1 MVKRNIMPPMFFV
14 VGCCLFPSAPVAA
27 SDWPTLQHDMQR
39 TGTGPA
45 APRPPYRYRWV
56 WINGQR
62 VSPGKLARA
71 TKNRVAERWFPKS
84 LIPALVQVR
93 FHPLAQPMVRDGAAY
108 IGSIG
113 GEMIAVDVKTGR
125 TRWKVPAGGPILHS
139 VTVGQSQVFAGTLNG
154 VDAFGLDGKKHWTF
168 VDPHRG
174 GFWSCP
180 AVVDN
185 LVLIG
190 GTSGH
195 FFGIDA
201 ASGELKWSFD
211 AGAEIYVSP
220 AVDQRSVYFAAENM
234 HAYALDAATGK
245 LKWTSQRLAGYSFG
259 HYWPVV
265 AQQAGVVIFRT
276 MGLRPPST
284 AAAVVKKAP
293 HDYDQAQSALK
304 AYLVKNPSARTCF
317 ILNLS
322 DGHERVSV
330 PAGQFG
336 WGGDAPPPPLVRSD
350 GAVLMFHY
358 AKQGSFQADRRWSL
372 WGDADAPPIDLGIV
386 DFQQGRFQRLG
397 PTGSRRY
404 FGVCRWDDF
413 CQFTMGGQYLFGYE
427 TGYAFGCMPI
437 NGKGPRLNMD
447 LRPILKSFI
456 GGAYA
461 DGFNRRGRQGAVGFY
476 GRPWGGMVSATPLPD
491 VVLIN
496 CFAGTA
502 IAAMESKRGK

>member
-1 MVKRNIMPPMFFV
+1 MVKPNVMLPVFLV
-14 VGCCLFPSAPVAA
+14 VGCCLLAA
-27 SDWPTLQHDMQR
+27 ATAGADDWPTLQHDMQR
-39 TGTGPA
+39 SGTGPA

-56 WINGQR
+56 WTNGQR
-62 VSPGKLARA
+62 VPPGKMARA
-71 TKNRVAERWFPKS
+71 TKNRVAERSFPKS
-84 LIPALVQVR
+84 LIPGLVHVR
-93 FHPLAQPMVRDGAAY
+93 FHPLAQPMVRHGAAY
-108 IGSIG
+108 IGSVG
-113 GEMIAVDVKTGR
+113 GDMIALDVKTGR
-125 TRWKVPAGGPILHS
+125 TRWQVPASGPILHS

-154 VDAFGLDGKKHWTF
+154 VDAFGFDGKKQWTF

-180 AVVDN
+180 AVAGN

-190 GTSGH
+190 STSGH

-201 ASGELKWSFD
+201 ATGQAKWSYD
-211 AGAEIYVSP
+211 AGGEIYVSP
-220 AVDQRSVYFAAENM
+220 AADQQSVYFAAENM
-234 HAYALDAATGK
+234 HAYALEAATGK
-245 LKWTSQRLAGYSFG
+245 LKWKSQRLAGYSFG

-265 AQQAGVVIFRT
+265 AQRPGVVIFRT
-276 MGLRPPST
+276 MGLHSPL
-284 AAAVVKKAP
+284 AATDAVKKAP
-293 HDYDQAQSALK
+293 FDYDKAQTALK
-304 AYLVKNPSARTCF
+304 SYLLNKPSARTCF

-322 DGHERVSV
+322 DGQQRVVV

-336 WGGDAPPPPLVRSD
+336 WGGDAAPPPLVRRD
-350 GAVLMFHY
+350 GEVLMFHY
-358 AKQGSFQADRRWSL
+358 AKQGSFQTDRRWKV
-372 WGDADAPPIDLGIV
+372 WGDATEPPIDLGIV
-386 DFQQGRFQRLG
+386 DFEQGRFKRLG

-404 FGVCRWDDF
+404 LGVCRWDDF

-427 TGYAFGCMPI
+427 TGYAFGCMPV
-437 NGKGPRLNMD
+437 NGQGPRLNMD

-461 DGFNRRGRQGAVGFY
+461 DGFKRTGRQGAVGFY

-502 IAAMESKRGK
+502 IVAMESKRGR